1 MGLLCFIGILSKM
14 KYNNKNVIDIP
25 LKCKDEKIEPKLKRG
40 RLTTAQLALKR
51 QEDYVK
57 ELRNQQ
63 EKKKERENLKVRDPF
78 RIEDPIEEVA
88 KPKRG
93 RKKKV
98 QEPLSEPEP
107 PAYSEQEPSALSE
120 QEPPALSEQEP
131 PALSEPEPPKRGR
144 KKKVAEPVQEPH
156 SELEP
161 SATSEQEPSAKE
173 PEPLKRGRRKKVA
186 EPEPFQTEL
195 NEPVPKRITRSKK

>member
-1 MGLLCFIGILSKM
+1 MFHRYFVKM

-78 RIEDPIEEVA
+78 RIKDPIEEVA

-98 QEPLSEPEP
+98 QEP